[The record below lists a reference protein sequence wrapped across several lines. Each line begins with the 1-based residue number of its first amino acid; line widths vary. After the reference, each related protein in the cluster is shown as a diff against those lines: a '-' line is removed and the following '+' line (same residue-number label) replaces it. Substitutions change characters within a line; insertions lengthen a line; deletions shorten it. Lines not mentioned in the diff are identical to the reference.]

1 MCSSIYAIS
10 MSMVPHWEPWHQP
23 RYFRGS
29 PIHLPL
35 FSNDPHPRVSSS
47 LLWPSPPQLT
57 PPATHTHTLSILFIR
72 GGLVAKS
79 CLTLCNPVYY
89 NPPGFSIHGDSPGK
103 NTGVGCHAL
112 LHSILY
118 ID

>member
-1 MCSSIYAIS
+1 MCSSIYAIP
-10 MSMVPHWEPWHQP
+10 MSMVPHWEPWQQP

-29 PIHLPL
+29 PIHLSPSSAMTHTPGFPL
-35 FSNDPHPRVSSS
+35 LCSGPA
-47 LLWPSPPQLT
+47 LLNWHLPP
-57 PPATHTHTLSILFIR
+57 HTHTLSIFFIR

-79 CLTLCNPVYY
+79 CLTLCNPMYY

-103 NTGVGCHAL
+103 NAGVGCHFL